1 MRTALTMALALLAIP
16 ALAEKGPDGLHVQ
29 PWIEETF
36 LDLREDFETA
46 AAEDRRLLVLIEQR
60 GCIYC
65 DKMHEEVF
73 TEADIAERLSDDFF
87 VVRINLYGDLEV
99 TDLDGEVLTEK
110 EAARR
115 WGALFT
121 PTAFYLPA
129 ALPEDPGPL
138 PEVAAAAVPGAFGA
152 WTTRNM
158 MDWVLEE
165 GYAGDEDFQ
174 RYHARK
180 LSEAGVVE

>member
-1 MRTALTMALALLAIP
+1 MRLMTALAVALTAGP
-16 ALAEKGPDGLHVQ
+16 ALAEKGPDGLHVV

-36 LDLREDFETA
+36 LDLREDHATA
-46 AAEDRRLLVLIEQR
+46 AEEGRRLLVLIEQR

-73 TEADIAERLSDDFF
+73 TEPDIAARLTDDFF

-99 TDLDGEVLTEK
+99 ADFDGTVLPEK
-110 EAARR
+110 EMARR

-121 PTAFYLPA
+121 PTAYYLPA
-129 ALPEDPGPL
+129 EPPEDGML
-138 PEVAAAAVPGAFGA
+138 PEVAAASVPGAFGA

-158 MDWVLEE
+158 MDWVLSE
-165 GYAGDEDFQ
+165 GYDGEEPFQ
-174 RYHARK
+174 RYHARR
-180 LSEAGVVE
+180 LQEEGVVE